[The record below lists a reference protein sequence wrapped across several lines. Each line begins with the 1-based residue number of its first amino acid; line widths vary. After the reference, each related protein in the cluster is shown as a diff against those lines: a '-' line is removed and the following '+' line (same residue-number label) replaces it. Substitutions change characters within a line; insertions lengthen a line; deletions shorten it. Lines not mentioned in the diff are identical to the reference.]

1 MRVSRDAQDN
11 LPSLLRKI
19 GAVVHKEVNEVRQ
32 YETLYI
38 LRSDLEG
45 EKTQELVERYK
56 VLVTNHG
63 GEIEDVNEWGKRRL
77 AYEIDEKREG
87 YYVLM
92 KYQAA
97 TDFTSELERLFK
109 INDDVLRYL
118 TIRVDE
124 S

>member
-1 MRVSRDAQDN
+1 MRVARDAQDN